1 MRNLLSKRLI
11 SLLTIKRKTAAFPQ
25 RRPRARR
32 GLWRG
37 CFVVGTWR
45 GSVLGGPTAGRAL
58 FGCAL
63 RRGWP
68 GVPGRRRR
76 GWRACVLP
84 ALSFVRGSASVGGH
98 LAGGG
103 GGGARAGGVATLLS
117 SLGRVVGTVSS
128 CWLFGGP
135 GRCRGGEAVR
145 WFSPWWPCQALLL
158 CLCLG
163 RVGTNRS

>member
-1 MRNLLSKRLI
+1 MRNLPSKRLI
-11 SLLTIKRKTAAFPQ
+11 SLLTVKRKDSSISTAASSCVAWPVAGVLCCWH
-25 RRPRARR
+25 PARQ
-32 GLWRG
+32 
-37 CFVVGTWR
+37 C
-45 GSVLGGPTAGRAL
+45 SGRANGGAG
-58 FGCAL
+58 FVRL
-63 RRGWP
+63 RSASGLA

-103 GGGARAGGVATLLS
+103 GGGACAGGVATLLS

-145 WFSPWWPCQALLL
+145 WFSSLWPRQALLL